1 MADTGARTPLT
12 LSVVVP
18 AFDEGDAI
26 EPCLT
31 RLAAQTVPLSRIIV
45 VDNGSRD
52 DTVAR
57 VRRFADRSPVP
68 VDVLSEPTKGT
79 VHARTRGYDAVTS
92 DLIGRIDV
100 DTHVDSDWSAR
111 IVDFFTDHGETYSAA
126 SGFCVAYD
134 LPFQD
139 RFARVHRSLSESAQT
154 LLDAGGDIDNGR
166 LFGSNMA
173 LSRAAWRDVRADLED
188 STAKFE
194 DLDLS
199 LTLTEHGH
207 RIALVPFLSAPISGR
222 RYLTPIRHYV
232 RYALREMTTYD
243 RHGLPAEKRK
253 AWVRLATV
261 TMPFYLVMWIP
272 FRAYDPERGSFS
284 MRSLA
289 RSVVGARRLGW
300 T

>member
-1 MADTGARTPLT
+1 MNDTGARPPLT

-18 AFDEGDAI
+18 AFDEGEAI
-26 EPCLT
+26 ETCLA
-31 RLAAQTVPLSRIIV
+31 RLAAQELPLDRIIV

-57 VRRFADRSPVP
+57 IERFAAQSPVP

-100 DTHVDSDWSAR
+100 DTHVEPDWSAR
-111 IVDFFTDHGETYSAA
+111 IVDFFTRHGETYSAA

-134 LPFQD
+134 LPFQG
-139 RFARVHRSLSESAQT
+139 RFARAQHAMSESLQT
-154 LLDAGGDIDNGR
+154 TLDAGGDIDNER

-173 LSRAAWRDVRADLED
+173 VTRAAWRDVRGSLRD

-199 LTLTEHGH
+199 LTLSERGH
-207 RIALVPFLSAPISGR
+207 RIALIPYLQASISGR
-222 RYLTPIRHYV
+222 RFLTPVRHYV

-243 RHGLPAEKRK
+243 DHGLTEQKRS
-253 AWVRLATV
+253 AWIRLATV
-261 TMPFYLVMWIP
+261 TMPFYAAMWIP
-272 FRAYDPERGSFS
+272 FRAYDPERTSFS
-284 MRSLA
+284 ARRLA
-289 RSVVGARRLGW
+289 RSVIGARRLGW